1 MRRDPNPPSLHRAGL
16 DAPAVAV
23 AADSV
28 GVADSAAAVRDQHTA
43 AAAAAVVRNPVAV
56 AAARSHWVADVAD
69 VAGGDRGNYGLVVA
83 DHPPEEEEGWWDAAE
98 VDSLGEEAEV
108 GWLEVA
114 VVHHWRVAA
123 VD

>member
-16 DAPAVAV
+16 DAPAVA
-23 AADSV
+23 ADSV
-28 GVADSAAAVRDQHTA
+28 GVADSAAAVRDQDTA
-43 AAAAAVVRNPVAV
+43 AAAAAVDRNPAV
-56 AAARSHWVADVAD
+56 AAARSHWVADVA
-69 VAGGDRGNYGLVVA
+69 GGDRSNYGLVVA